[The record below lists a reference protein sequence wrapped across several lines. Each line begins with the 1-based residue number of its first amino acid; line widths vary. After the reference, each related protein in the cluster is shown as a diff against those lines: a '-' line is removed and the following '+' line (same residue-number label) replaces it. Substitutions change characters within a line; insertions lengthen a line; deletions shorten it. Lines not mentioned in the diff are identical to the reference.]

1 MSLTKSRLSK
11 KESASRESKRE
22 MKKQEKLLTRSFLEA
37 MTADFSQHGVE
48 TIRKI
53 REEKPEQYLRLV
65 SLTLNQENISNDRTK
80 TDDMDHLTDKQ
91 LLELIDALEEEMRLF
106 TGAEKESRAAGSL
119 ETTLS
124 SSTA

>member
-1 MSLTKSRLSK
+1 
-11 KESASRESKRE
+11 
-22 MKKQEKLLTRSFLEA
+22 